1 MRDSRVAR
9 GQAALD
15 QVVDAAVVSW
25 PLDPI
30 LVNLTAYHL
39 QNAYMVRYWDAI
51 QAWRSPRDPLL
62 NESAKRFL
70 ETLAL
75 DPTGYEA
82 LNGLG
87 NIKFFKRDL
96 DAAEFFHR
104 PRSRRRREGTS
115 RTTRR
120 RRTSRSS
127 SVSRA
132 ADDRSG

>member
-1 MRDSRVAR
+1 
-9 GQAALD
+9 
-15 QVVDAAVVSW
+15 
-25 PLDPI
+25 
-30 LVNLTAYHL
+30 
-39 QNAYMVRYWDAI
+39 MVRYWDAI

-62 NESAKRFL
+62 DESAKRFL

-104 PRSRRRREGTS
+104 SAIEEASRRNVTYHEAEEDLALVQRFKG
-115 RTTRR
+115 
-120 RRTSRSS
+120 
-127 SVSRA
+127 
-132 ADDRSG
+132 G